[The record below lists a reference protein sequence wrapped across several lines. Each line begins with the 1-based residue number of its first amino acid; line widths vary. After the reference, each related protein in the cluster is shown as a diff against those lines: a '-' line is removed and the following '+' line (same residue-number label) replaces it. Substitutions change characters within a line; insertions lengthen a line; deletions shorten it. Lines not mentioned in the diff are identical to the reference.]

1 MLVAAAVSSR
11 NTSRSGSSSGCAS
24 NQASRAAL
32 TSARSCSAAY
42 VAPLF
47 PGDPMPLEEARQSA
61 RAGLHA
67 LLSQTVAQLAQEE
80 ARLLLG
86 GRQDQRGM
94 ELGMELGM
102 GLDGLRGVIAAH
114 RLGRNL
120 PLVAEALRPAA
131 GTRNTD

>member
-1 MLVAAAVSSR
+1 
-11 NTSRSGSSSGCAS
+11 
-24 NQASRAAL
+24 
-32 TSARSCSAAY
+32 
-42 VAPLF
+42 
-47 PGDPMPLEEARQSA
+47 MPLEEARQSA

-94 ELGMELGM
+94 

-114 RLGRNL
+114 RLGREMAL
-120 PLVAEALRPAA
+120 LVGALRPAA
-131 GTRNTD
+131 GARHADSEPSRGTTAGGPRRHGSNNTLAQVDRQG

>member
-1 MLVAAAVSSR
+1 
-11 NTSRSGSSSGCAS
+11 
-24 NQASRAAL
+24 
-32 TSARSCSAAY
+32 
-42 VAPLF
+42 
-47 PGDPMPLEEARQSA
+47 MPLEEARQAA

-86 GRQDQRGM
+86 GRQDQR
-94 ELGMELGM
+94 GM

-131 GTRNTD
+131 GTRNTDPEASRGAMTGSTRRHGSHDTLAQVDRQG

>member
-1 MLVAAAVSSR
+1 M
-11 NTSRSGSSSGCAS
+11 
-24 NQASRAAL
+24 
-32 TSARSCSAAY
+32 
-42 VAPLF
+42 
-47 PGDPMPLEEARQSA
+47 PGEEARQAA

-86 GRQDQRGM
+86 GRQDQR
-94 ELGMELGM
+94 GMELGM

-131 GTRNTD
+131 GTRNTDPEASRGAMTGSTRRHGSHDTLAQVHRQR